1 MVIKYIDFDWNEVN
15 LYDEKFAL
23 VAKEYNLV
31 LRNLKNEELLY
42 VGNEAKENLSSDI
55 NLLAIVPI
63 ENSKVNSADDLE
75 IILNFLIKKYDLKDY
90 LIVDRYNL
98 EGLGFKNLISEKD
111 YLSLQYQNGTYVDL
125 RNNET
130 IIYNLDTQDLT
141 KINKGK
147 YKILN
152 YLNRYFYLNFDAT
165 LNTSKSLKL
174 LEDLQKEKVEF
185 VTCRSFSTQEDVEIK
200 VDQQKLLTEILELKA
215 KILKKIKSKNTV
227 HYSENYQRTFNF
239 VTN

>member
-63 ENSKVNSADDLE
+63 ENSKVNSVVDLE

-111 YLSLQYQNGTYVDL
+111 YLSLQYQSGTYVDL

-215 KILKKIKSKNTV
+215 EILEKIKSKNTI